1 MTSPELQP
9 GLADI
14 IASIVGQPVREVTV
28 RNNELPTDDMDDKQ
42 ERLDVNCVTDDGR
55 QVNLEMQAS
64 RMAELPGGQHENLK
78 NKSVYYLCDLFST
91 QMRTYQWFDAVKPLV
106 SPMQQTPSEGK
117 PQAPP
122 ELLVSTAVLRARITV
137 N

>member
-1 MTSPELQP
+1 LTEPPLKSILPPTDDRLFKLLMTSPELLP

-14 IASIVGQPVREVTV
+14 VASIIGQPVRKVAV

-91 QMRTYQWFDAVKPLV
+91 QMRTYLAK
-106 SPMQQTPSEGK
+106 MQS
-117 PQAPP
+117 
-122 ELLVSTAVLRARITV
+122 SHW
-137 N
+137 